1 MISFNQKLKWILLA
15 LYPIYKK
22 EGYLILLI
30 RGDGQ
35 ANIYRYKSSIIQKK
49 NDRFHGLTTT
59 KNRPSRLIAC
69 IYLYLL
75 LK

>member
-1 MISFNQKLKWILLA
+1 MEIVEFAIPKLKSSLDRGA
-15 LYPIYKK
+15 ELYDFIQSKIKMDTVGIVPIYKK

-49 NDRFHGLTTT
+49 
-59 KNRPSRLIAC
+59 K
-69 IYLYLL
+69 
-75 LK
+75 